1 MFALWN
7 THILCLSCAPI
18 AYLHVALPLC
28 HADLRSNAARHAAGV
43 SSSGS
48 PINNSELLR
57 RLRETQA
64 LLVKFSEENG
74 RLARDNEKLQVC
86 GMLAGVCPVLGLV
99 VDPAMSVI
107 SAPLNACVRHA
118 YSAVVL

>member
-1 MFALWN
+1 MHGGLRNCSVRAV
-7 THILCLSCAPI
+7 LCVWP
-18 AYLHVALPLC
+18 
-28 HADLRSNAARHAAGV
+28 ADLRSNAARYAAGV

-74 RLARDNEKLQVC
+74 RLAKDNEKLQVC
-86 GMLAGVCPVLGLV
+86 HIVLHVLSASCRICTMLL
-99 VDPAMSVI
+99 
-107 SAPLNACVRHA
+107 SAYRGFCCALA
-118 YSAVVL
+118 